1 MRHFV
6 NIISSLKCKE
16 RVGTEKP
23 LQSVYHFLENAVT
36 TISHLDGHAVCQTK
50 DLKRKEK
57 TNNKHLQ
64 CETDS
69 KLKPTK
75 RIKTSITTM
84 ENNQKV

>member
-23 LQSVYHFLENAVT
+23 LQSVYHFLENVVT

-57 TNNKHLQ
+57 NKQQISTVWNRLKI
-64 CETDS
+64 ETH
-69 KLKPTK
+69 KK
-75 RIKTSITTM
+75 
-84 ENNQKV
+84 NQN